1 MTLRKRIDRL
11 DRGNAPSHEAPM
23 QIVLYGICP
32 EAREAVTAA
41 IMGGGNFTREAE
53 ETEPDF
59 MARVTDGAAQSV
71 LLPDNGR

>member
-1 MTLRKRIDRL
+1 
-11 DRGNAPSHEAPM
+11 M

-32 EAREAVTAA
+32 EAREAVAAA

-59 MARVTDGAAQSV
+59 MARVTDGAA
-71 LLPDNGR
+71 LHANTDLRL